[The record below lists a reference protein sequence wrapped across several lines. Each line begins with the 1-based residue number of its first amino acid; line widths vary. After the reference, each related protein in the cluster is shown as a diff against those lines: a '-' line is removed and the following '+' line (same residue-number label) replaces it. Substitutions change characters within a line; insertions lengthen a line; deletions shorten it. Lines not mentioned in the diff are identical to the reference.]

1 MRVEFELI
9 PRSDLQLG
17 DRCVS
22 LDSAAVTMKPGMT
35 SIPVLLYL
43 GDGSD
48 SDKPVYRVTLKEDE
62 K

>member
-9 PRSDLQLG
+9 PRSDLELE
-17 DRCVS
+17 DRYVS
-22 LDSAAVTMKPGMT
+22 YDSATVTIKPGMT

-43 GDGSD
+43 GGGSD
-48 SDKPVYRVTLKEDE
+48 SDKTIYRVTLKEDE